1 MRQFRMPGIL
11 RPGALTNDK
20 CRKYRRTPY
29 GCDNMATPTHNNESL
44 SQSNAALTSQLRHFE
59 SDLEGIRAELERR
72 ANHNTVLGSE
82 LRAARVE
89 SHALLAAHA
98 ELATQNTAL
107 IDQVAALEAKLAKS
121 RGRRFRKWM
130 RTALSLSMSEPG
142 GRRQARRPTLA
153 PLPHSQPSSST
164 SSTTPKPTITKAKG
178 TSCSFLRP
186 GY

>member
-1 MRQFRMPGIL
+1 MPGLL
-11 RPGALTNDK
+11 RQLQGALTNDK
-20 CRKYRRTPY
+20 CRKYRCMVVTTL
-29 GCDNMATPTHNNESL
+29 NMATLTPNEESL